1 MRVALEGN
9 EWFTGA
15 LYRSLARLTR
25 YTADRYG
32 IPLDREHILGHDQV
46 PGPTQA
52 FQAGMH
58 WDPGAFFDW
67 ERFMKLVGAPTS
79 GAHGDR
85 TGRIV
90 EQGRPTSSTSTRR
103 RAEVAAAGRPAPARS
118 RHDVCAGLGA
128 TRP

>member
-9 EWFTGA
+9 ESFTGA

-25 YTADRYG
+25 YAADRYG

-67 ERFMKLVGAPTS
+67 ERFMKLVRRADRRAS
-79 GAHGDR
+79 GA
-85 TGRIV
+85 
-90 EQGRPTSSTSTRR
+90 SRR
-103 RAEVAAAGRPAPARS
+103 E
-118 RHDVCAGLGA
+118 
-128 TRP
+128 